1 MWTGRLSSIIFVSS
15 ERNFEMTTSI
25 HALMAAEHAADLRRE
40 SKRWRSTVEPEQ
52 THTARRPERAIVA
65 LRLAGP
71 DEGPVV
77 RRLASLNDAPP
88 LTGQVLLALVDGEAV
103 AALSLGD
110 GRVVANPF
118 LPTEAAVGLLR
129 LRAQHLSV
137 KRPRRRRFRTILRP
151 RFA

>member
-1 MWTGRLSSIIFVSS
+1 MR
-15 ERNFEMTTSI
+15 TSI
-25 HALMAAEHAADLRRE
+25 NALMAAEHTADLRRDSE
-40 SKRWRSTVEPEQ
+40 RRHSTVEPDQAQVTSE
-52 THTARRPERAIVA
+52 APRAIVA

-71 DEGPVV
+71 DEAHLV
-77 RRLASLNDAPP
+77 RRLASLDDAPP
-88 LTGQVLLALVDGEAV
+88 LTGEVLLAVVDGETV
-103 AALSLGD
+103 AALSLSD

-137 KRPRRRRFRTILRP
+137 KRPRRRRLRTILRP

>member
-1 MWTGRLSSIIFVSS
+1 
-15 ERNFEMTTSI
+15 MTTSI
-25 HALMAAEHAADLRRE
+25 NALIAAEHNADLRRDSE
-40 SKRWRSTVEPEQ
+40 RRRSIVEPQPTRVTSQAQ
-52 THTARRPERAIVA
+52 TAIVA

-71 DEGPVV
+71 DEAQVV
-77 RRLASLNDAPP
+77 RRLASLDDAPP
-88 LTGQVLLALVDGEAV
+88 LTGQVLLALVDGQAV
-103 AALSLGD
+103 AALSLSD

-137 KRPRRRRFRTILRP
+137 NRPRRCRFRTILRP

>member
-1 MWTGRLSSIIFVSS
+1 
-15 ERNFEMTTSI
+15 MTTSI
-25 HALMAAEHAADLRRE
+25 NALIAAEHNADLRRDSE
-40 SKRWRSTVEPEQ
+40 RRRSIVEPQPTRVTSQAQ
-52 THTARRPERAIVA
+52 TAIVA

-71 DEGPVV
+71 DEAQVV
-77 RRLASLNDAPP
+77 RRLASLDDAPA

-103 AALSLGD
+103 AALSLSD

>member
-1 MWTGRLSSIIFVSS
+1 M
-15 ERNFEMTTSI
+15 
-25 HALMAAEHAADLRRE
+25 
-40 SKRWRSTVEPEQ
+40 
-52 THTARRPERAIVA
+52 
-65 LRLAGP
+65 
-71 DEGPVV
+71 V
-77 RRLASLNDAPP
+77 RRLASLDDAPA

-103 AALSLGD
+103 AALSLSD